1 MLLTA
6 ILTLSLLAVLNYY
19 VNDRSLFHPA
29 VVFCGIWAFDLFVI
43 LAVGGFFFP
52 LSSQSLLIFS
62 FGALAF
68 SIGAHFAK
76 AVPAEPKKP
85 AEAKG
90 TTKLLWLIVL
100 AFPFFIRWI
109 LQLAGENA
117 DSPLLMALRV
127 ATVDLEG
134 GSIALTIF
142 GMLTQIAA
150 IVVLIAYSE
159 KEGHK
164 LRAWIAIV
172 FSLAMAV
179 LTGTKGAPLEI
190 IMGMMYIH
198 WLKTRKIRWK
208 MVATVCVVFAL
219 VFTVIEYTV
228 HQADNTEQIA
238 ENAALYIS
246 GGIVAVDRVISNPH
260 LVPLANPVYDITM
273 RVLKRLGWHT
283 EVVSAHGYQFVDIGP
298 NGLMNNT
305 YTVYGSWIN
314 TGPFGMISAM
324 LLIGFI
330 AGLAYHRALRHGKVS
345 AIFYAVY
352 FPAIFFSPFSDLT
365 TTFIWLSLVMLV
377 AWFVY
382 YFPLRLARFKD
393 LLSDIVRADLAKPQL
408 HR

>member
-1 MLLTA
+1 M
-6 ILTLSLLAVLNYY
+6 
-19 VNDRSLFHPA
+19 
-29 VVFCGIWAFDLFVI
+29 
-43 LAVGGFFFP
+43 
-52 LSSQSLLIFS
+52 LIFS

-190 IMGMMYIH
+190 IMGLMYIH

-352 FPAIFFSPFSDLT
+352 FPQFS
-365 TTFIWLSLVMLV
+365 
-377 AWFVY
+377 
-382 YFPLRLARFKD
+382 LAR
-393 LLSDIVRADLAKPQL
+393 SAI
-408 HR
+408 

>member
-1 MLLTA
+1 VLAIA
-6 ILTLSLLAVLNYY
+6 ILTLGLLAALNYHL
-19 VNDRSLFHPA
+19 NSKSLFHPA

-43 LAVGGFFFP
+43 LAVGRFFFP
-52 LSSQSLLIFS
+52 LSPQSLVIFT
-62 FGALAF
+62 FGALMF
-68 SIGAHFAK
+68 SLGAHFAK
-76 AVPAEPKKP
+76 ALPAHPKEA

-100 AFPFFIRWI
+100 AFPFFIYWI

-134 GSIALTIF
+134 ESIALTIF
-142 GMLTQIAA
+142 GMLTLIAA
-150 IVVLIAYSE
+150 IVVLIAYRE

-172 FSLAMAV
+172 FSLVMAV

-190 IMGMMYIH
+190 IMGLMYIN
-198 WLKTRKIRWK
+198 WLETRKIRWK
-208 MVATVCVVFAL
+208 MIATVCVLFAL
-219 VFTVIEYTV
+219 VFTLVEYTV
-228 HQADNTEQIA
+228 HQADSA
-238 ENAALYIS
+238 EHLADNAALYIS
-246 GGIVAVDRVISNPH
+246 GGIVAVDRVIDHPH

-273 RVLKRLGWHT
+273 RLLKRMGWHT

-298 NGLMNNT
+298 NNLMNNT

-314 TGPFGMISAM
+314 TGSIGMISAM

-330 AGLAYHRALRHGKVS
+330 AGLAYHRALLHGKVS
-345 AIFYAVY
+345 AIFYAAY

-365 TTFIWLSLVMLV
+365 TTFIWLTLVMLV
-377 AWFVY
+377 PWIVY
-382 YFPLRLARFKD
+382 YFPLRLARFKR
-393 LLSDIVRADLAKPQL
+393 LLSDAVRADLAKLQP
-408 HR
+408 HE